1 MEIKDALSYLRLAA
15 YRDDLSFLRVAN
27 VPKRN
32 IGERRM
38 RFLQE
43 YAEANG
49 CTLYAALTQNL
60 DHELFKNTR
69 ARRLVDLVERFGA
82 RSQETPV
89 SELLSDL
96 LDQSGYEAMLRT
108 EGAQDRLD
116 NLAELKQAI
125 YEFETTC
132 GEEATLEAYIARV
145 ALLSNAD
152 TAQNGDRVR
161 LMTVHTA
168 KGLEFPHVFLCGL
181 EEGVFPSKK
190 TSTIEAMEEERR
202 LAFVAFTRAQQS
214 LSLSESEGRNFDGSF
229 RYPSRF
235 LFNVDDGLLVREG
248 EADARLMQD
257 AFRHIEASERL
268 LAPAG
273 GQALLQP
280 GDRVAH
286 DIMGEGVIVEVD
298 RALGAYVV
306 QFDILPTQRRISF
319 RAKLTRA

>member
-1 MEIKDALSYLRLAA
+1 MCFSAGWKKAS
-15 YRDDLSFLRVAN
+15 S
-27 VPKRN
+27 
-32 IGERRM
+32 
-38 RFLQE
+38 LQ
-43 YAEANG
+43 
-49 CTLYAALTQNL
+49 
-60 DHELFKNTR
+60 
-69 ARRLVDLVERFGA
+69 
-82 RSQETPV
+82 
-89 SELLSDL
+89 
-96 LDQSGYEAMLRT
+96 
-108 EGAQDRLD
+108 
-116 NLAELKQAI
+116 
-125 YEFETTC
+125 
-132 GEEATLEAYIARV
+132 
-145 ALLSNAD
+145 
-152 TAQNGDRVR
+152 
-161 LMTVHTA
+161 
-168 KGLEFPHVFLCGL
+168 
-181 EEGVFPSKK
+181 KK